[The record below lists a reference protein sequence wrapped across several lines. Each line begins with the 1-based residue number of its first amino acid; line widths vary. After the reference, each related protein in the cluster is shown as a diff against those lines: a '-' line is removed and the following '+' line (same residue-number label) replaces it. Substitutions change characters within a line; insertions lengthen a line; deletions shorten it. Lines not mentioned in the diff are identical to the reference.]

1 MKENEDKQAIID
13 QKISNYIGTKIEWLK
28 DEEYKNNAINR
39 IHAINECM
47 MLISTTDIV
56 SPECYDLL
64 ESEFNS
70 EKKSVEKR
78 FSFDSPN

>member
-1 MKENEDKQAIID
+1 MKENEDKQVIID
-13 QKISNYIGTKIEWLK
+13 QKVSNYIGNRIKWLK
-28 DEEYKNNAINR
+28 DEKYKNNVINR
-39 IHAINECM
+39 INAINECM

-56 SPECYDLL
+56 SPECYKLL
-64 ESEFNS
+64 ESDFNS

>member
-1 MKENEDKQAIID
+1 MNENEDKQAFID
-13 QKISNYIGTKIEWLK
+13 EKVSNYIETRIKYLK
-28 DEEYKNNAINR
+28 DEKYKNNAINR
-39 IHAINECM
+39 IHAIDECM

-64 ESEFNS
+64 ESHFKS

-78 FSFDSPN
+78 FFLFS